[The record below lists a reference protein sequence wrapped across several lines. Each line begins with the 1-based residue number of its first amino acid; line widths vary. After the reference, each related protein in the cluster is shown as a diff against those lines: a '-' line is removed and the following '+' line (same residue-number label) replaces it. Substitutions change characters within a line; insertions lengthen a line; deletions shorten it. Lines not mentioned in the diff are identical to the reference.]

1 MSLLSCVMVL
11 TGWLRRRELRG
22 DVTGAVYPGL
32 ALTGT
37 FAGLQGEKGGRGMCC
52 GWWCWVISCGVPLLW
67 LLVAQRSHSSSY
79 LRACDLVAPSFV
91 CDFFP
96 QLPDTSTVCPSC
108 AAWLGVNWEGYL
120 ITAPFGVSGEEVEWI
135 CGSFSC
141 WGAIDAT

>member
-1 MSLLSCVMVL
+1 MVL
-11 TGWLRRRELRG
+11 TGWLRRRELRS

-32 ALTGT
+32 ALTGSYKRRKVE
-37 FAGLQGEKGGRGMCC
+37 GGMCC
-52 GWWCWVISCGVPLLW
+52 GWWCWMISFGVSLLW
-67 LLVAQRSHSSSY
+67 LLVAQRSHSSNY

-96 QLPDTSTVCPSC
+96 QLPDTSMVCPSC
-108 AAWLGVNWEGYL
+108 TAWLGVNWEGYL
-120 ITAPFGVSGEEVEWI
+120 ITASFGVSGEEVEWI